1 MKDIKEIIKDKKLII
16 GANQVLSM
24 MKNEKITN
32 VLVASNCPET
42 LNHDIDHY
50 SKIFSIKASRI
61 NEDSKEL
68 GVICKKPFSIS
79 VIGW

>member
-1 MKDIKEIIKDKKLII
+1 MKDIKEIIKDKKLIL

-50 SKIFSIKASRI
+50 SKIFSIKVSRI

>member
-32 VLVASNCPET
+32 VLVSSNCPEA
-42 LNHDIDHY
+42 LKKDVEHY